1 MISIPSRIRR
11 RKFTLGGVGMSK
23 NVWKL
28 TLWAAAGGIVLRFFT
43 QLILSFMMSGE
54 AEWTDKSNNIIF
66 AMRMIM
72 SFALFIGIG
81 LMLKKTYDRR
91 TMMKASTL
99 FALILAGVYLLE
111 QSSFYRSGYMP
122 LLYYL
127 YLPGEIFSWITYALL
142 RTIGTENYSRLMA
155 IPVMLAPYLFM
166 IFTIGPDSSKDN
178 KFDAEGAD
186 KNEI

>member
-1 MISIPSRIRR
+1 
-11 RKFTLGGVGMSK
+11 MSK

-81 LMLKKTYDRR
+81 LMLK
-91 TMMKASTL
+91 
-99 FALILAGVYLLE
+99 
-111 QSSFYRSGYMP
+111 
-122 LLYYL
+122 
-127 YLPGEIFSWITYALL
+127 
-142 RTIGTENYSRLMA
+142 
-155 IPVMLAPYLFM
+155 
-166 IFTIGPDSSKDN
+166 
-178 KFDAEGAD
+178 
-186 KNEI
+186 